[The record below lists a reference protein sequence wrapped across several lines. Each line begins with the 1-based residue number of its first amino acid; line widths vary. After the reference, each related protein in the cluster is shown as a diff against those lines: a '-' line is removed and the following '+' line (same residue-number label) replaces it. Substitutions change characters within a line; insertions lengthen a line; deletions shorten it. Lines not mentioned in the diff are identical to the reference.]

1 MAQLKG
7 SLTEANLQAAFASE
21 AMARTKYD
29 VFAGAAKTD
38 GFEQIAAYFYE
49 TANNEKEHAEIWFK
63 KLSLLGQTPSNL
75 TAAVAEE
82 HEELAIMYKDYA
94 KTAKAEGFNDLAEL
108 FEKVG
113 EIEKRHEKRYKTLLS
128 NIEAGTVFKRDED
141 TFWICR
147 SCGHVYKGAEP
158 PLSCPVCSYAQ
169 AFFELLV
176 KDY

>member
-1 MAQLKG
+1 MAKLKG
-7 SLTEANLQAAFASE
+7 SRTEANLQAAFASE
-21 AMARTKYD
+21 AVARTKFDAY
-29 VFAGAAKTD
+29 AGAAKTD

-49 TANNEKEHAEIWFK
+49 TANNEKEHAEVWLK
-63 KLSLLGQTPSNL
+63 KLALLGQTPANL

-82 HEELAIMYKDYA
+82 HEELAVMYKEFA
-94 KTAKAEGFNDLAEL
+94 KVAEEEGFSDLAEL

-113 EIEKRHEKRYKTLLS
+113 TIEKRHGKRYNALLA
-128 NIEAGTVFKRDED
+128 NIEKGTVFKRDEE

-147 SCGHVYKGAEP
+147 SCGHVHKGAEP
-158 PLSCPVCSYAQ
+158 PQTCPVCSYAQ